1 MFRVCSTFLWLI
13 VLLLTAAL
21 FRGFLPITENLGS
34 YAVVVLTSVFIQ
46 EVVRYGVWR
55 LHKESMVL
63 LEAMAVGSDSRFAL
77 VDKLYMALA
86 WGYGHGACHMLFFY
100 LSLLPL
106 SAGGGTLY
114 TEACPH
120 MSFFLAGALSALA
133 FGMILPSVMLV
144 SLDGYS
150 SGNRLHVAFAPAMHV
165 TAAVLSLGNLRHG
178 GCLYITPMLLVMGV
192 GSVIMAAAL
201 CWQKGSPSSSNR
213 ARLVVDAGA

>member
-1 MFRVCSTFLWLI
+1 MGVSQSDPTQQNNFDIQSKNNQTSYQLSKLVYWLS
-13 VLLLTAAL
+13 VGELSEAFCRPAHPLLTH
-21 FRGFLPITENLGS
+21 RK
-34 YAVVVLTSVFIQ
+34 SV
-46 EVVRYGVWR
+46 
-55 LHKESMVL
+55 VL

-106 SAGGGTLY
+106 AAGGGTLY

-165 TAAVLSLGNLRHG
+165 TAAVLVSAAGCGPYADVTHAMSHCVVCVCVLECACAACQECVYSTNIRAAIPVLG
-178 GCLYITPMLLVMGV
+178 
-192 GSVIMAAAL
+192 
-201 CWQKGSPSSSNR
+201 
-213 ARLVVDAGA
+213 